1 MWFSSVYPI
10 QRHFFLS
17 SLFQFHVDLL
27 LENNDLTKTYTLLFY
42 WCILLIDL
50 NRLIYLWLLLF
61 LLFLLLTIFWKTS
74 CCKIVWL
81 WHQIISSSFSFYKVD
96 FSKFSKKTE
105 LFIPLKKCFSK
116 IRFYFFLPLYLY
128 WCMVLTKLINDL
140 MLDLKFLWT
149 KNVIFN
155 QNSWLQVS
163 HIF

>member
-42 WCILLIDL
+42 WYILLIDL

-96 FSKFSKKTE
+96 FSKFSKK
-105 LFIPLKKCFSK
+105 LNYSF
-116 IRFYFFLPLYLY
+116 R
-128 WCMVLTKLINDL
+128 W
-140 MLDLKFLWT
+140 
-149 KNVIFN
+149 KNVFPKFVFTFFYLCIYIDVWF
-155 QNSWLQVS
+155 
-163 HIF
+163 